1 MYLQEIVISPDIF
14 EKISRAFS
22 ENFDEDIDLKSYKEN
37 LNLKKILFD
46 DVANGESIIFKEIK
60 NIISNSTGFG
70 RQKID
75 SVLKIFLKEGRC
87 EYREIRNSKKY
98 CKDDVLNKLINL
110 CVLSESNIVNSEN
123 KSLNLL
129 KIKNQDLEEIEVLNF
144 EELIKP
150 EFNSRNYCNSK
161 QLKIERGNKFNFEEY
176 FKPYLCE
183 TKKIVVT
190 DKYLRKR
197 DGGHMNL
204 IRLLNL
210 CSKLEHIKI
219 NTFLRDASEKYKPD
233 ITISEMENEIK
244 GIKNNIEI
252 NFKTSGSHMRS
263 LETDDFLI
271 TLDPGFDFVNKEY
284 LTERHDA
291 VIEFKRKQE
300 IV

>member
-1 MYLQEIVISPDIF
+1 MISPDIF

-22 ENFDEDIDLKSYKEN
+22 ENYDEDIDLKSYKEN

-46 DVANGESIIFKEIK
+46 EDSNKESIIYNEIK
-60 NIISNSTGFG
+60 SIISGSTDFG
-70 RQKID
+70 KQKID

-87 EYREIRNSKKY
+87 EYREIMNSKKY
-98 CKDDVLNKLINL
+98 CKDDVLNKVINL

-129 KIKNQDLEEIEVLNF
+129 KIKNQDLENIEVLNF
-144 EELIKP
+144 EEMIKP
-150 EFNSRNYCNSK
+150 TLNSRNYCNSK
-161 QLKIERGNKFNFEEY
+161 KLKINRETIFKFEKY

-183 TKKIVVT
+183 TKKIVIT

-197 DGGHMNL
+197 NSGHMNL

-210 CSKLEHIKI
+210 CSKLEYIKI
-219 NTFLRDASEKYKPD
+219 NTFLRDTSEKYKPD

-252 NFKTSGSHMRS
+252 NFKTTGSHLRS

-291 VIEFKRKQE
+291 VIDFNRKQAM
-300 IV
+300 V